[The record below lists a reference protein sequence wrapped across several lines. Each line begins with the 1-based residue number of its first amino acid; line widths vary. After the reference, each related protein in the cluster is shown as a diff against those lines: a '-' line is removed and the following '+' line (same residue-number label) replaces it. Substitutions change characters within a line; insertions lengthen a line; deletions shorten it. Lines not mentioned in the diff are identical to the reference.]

1 MDHRVKGLG
10 SALAILLGAACGA
23 ASAQSSTWRVANYG
37 TEFSTAGI
45 APQALALDASN
56 DPYAFAFVANG
67 AESAIRLSHYHGADG
82 TIIWQRDVALSEAP
96 WFPFSTYNS
105 GRPTAALASVGTDA
119 VLAATNYDTQF
130 YGRIARYAGGDGDLV
145 WGNAEH
151 APTAVAYEAVA
162 VDAAGNVIAAGA
174 AGDIDVSPTKGHV
187 AKFHAGD
194 GSLAWSV
201 DLDAAAC
208 GAGSSLWFQFT
219 TVSVDDNGDVVAGG
233 FSPYEHAFPFC
244 AFKLSG
250 IDGSVKWTY
259 AYLPHGAS
267 FVSVAVDGGGDP
279 VFAVGSDSN
288 YSLAIVKV
296 DGTAGTK
303 VWSRDPVSAQPSGFG
318 VQPFVL
324 TPNGDVV
331 VSAAGTRGY
340 ASTDGHLL
348 WPQDA
353 PASGVPTIDSS
364 GNIVIVSN
372 DWSNGKINLFRLSIA
387 DGSVLWSTGYALDTV
402 GYWDYPNLVIG
413 DSAGHFLA
421 LQSFSQLCCA
431 DKQSLLLHGD
441 ASNGSIDWHVRDRNV
456 APSNA
461 IQFEPNPVFSRTSAP
476 TPDGGIVGVG
486 TAYLGVPE
494 NARGP
499 ADRITV
505 IKRSLDDGHLLWR
518 AVPDLG
524 LEYCVPSSLVVDGNG
539 DVIIGGSCN
548 GKGQTIKFGGSDGH
562 VLWAASKQDGCDYAA
577 IDSVSVD
584 SGNNVYATGWCEPP
598 NSYLQL
604 TVRFDGA
611 TGAPSWQKLT
621 AAAASSYSQ
630 FLVGADSAGGVIF
643 AGTENLTGDPNSAAV
658 SLIVNKLHA
667 VDGSPVWSQ
676 HFDPP
681 ENGFESLAALALYSN
696 GDVAVAA
703 IESLATSNTL
713 AARLRAVDGAI
724 KWATHDTAPEMAGVT
739 PRAMT
744 LDAQENVLLAGGAGA
759 WKYSGATGTRSWILH
774 GLPASVT
781 GESLNDVIA
790 APDGTVAVTG
800 ACNVAGRSVPNLCV
814 VDIASATGLPV
825 WTAVDLPAEPGY
837 SVGIGLVAG
846 ADGAMVVS
854 GNYAVPNASPWSL
867 VRVIGP
873 STDDLFP
880 NGFEP

>member
-1 MDHRVKGLG
+1 
-10 SALAILLGAACGA
+10 
-23 ASAQSSTWRVANYG
+23 
-37 TEFSTAGI
+37 
-45 APQALALDASN
+45 
-56 DPYAFAFVANG
+56 
-67 AESAIRLSHYHGADG
+67 
-82 TIIWQRDVALSEAP
+82 
-96 WFPFSTYNS
+96 
-105 GRPTAALASVGTDA
+105 
-119 VLAATNYDTQF
+119 
-130 YGRIARYAGGDGDLV
+130 
-145 WGNAEH
+145 
-151 APTAVAYEAVA
+151 
-162 VDAAGNVIAAGA
+162 
-174 AGDIDVSPTKGHV
+174 
-187 AKFHAGD
+187 
-194 GSLAWSV
+194 
-201 DLDAAAC
+201 
-208 GAGSSLWFQFT
+208 
-219 TVSVDDNGDVVAGG
+219 
-233 FSPYEHAFPFC
+233 
-244 AFKLSG
+244 
-250 IDGSVKWTY
+250 
-259 AYLPHGAS
+259 
-267 FVSVAVDGGGDP
+267 
-279 VFAVGSDSN
+279 
-288 YSLAIVKV
+288 
-296 DGTAGTK
+296 
-303 VWSRDPVSAQPSGFG
+303 
-318 VQPFVL
+318 
-324 TPNGDVV
+324 
-331 VSAAGTRGY
+331 
-340 ASTDGHLL
+340 
-348 WPQDA
+348 
-353 PASGVPTIDSS
+353 
-364 GNIVIVSN
+364 
-372 DWSNGKINLFRLSIA
+372 
-387 DGSVLWSTGYALDTV
+387 
-402 GYWDYPNLVIG
+402 
-413 DSAGHFLA
+413 
-421 LQSFSQLCCA
+421 
-431 DKQSLLLHGD
+431 
-441 ASNGSIDWHVRDRNV
+441 
-456 APSNA
+456 
-461 IQFEPNPVFSRTSAP
+461 
-476 TPDGGIVGVG
+476 
-486 TAYLGVPE
+486 
-494 NARGP
+494 
-499 ADRITV
+499 
-505 IKRSLDDGHLLWR
+505 
-518 AVPDLG
+518 
-524 LEYCVPSSLVVDGNG
+524 
-539 DVIIGGSCN
+539 
-548 GKGQTIKFGGSDGH
+548 
-562 VLWAASKQDGCDYAA
+562 
-577 IDSVSVD
+577 VD

-630 FLVGADSAGGVIF
+630 FLVRADSAGGVIV